1 MSDKLKWGSWIFW
14 NNLWFLLSGLAS
26 IDANTSGKMG
36 LRAIL
41 YYFGTTFCAII
52 LGIVLVTAIHP
63 GDKNLRPK
71 DLGDSKGDDRVSSID
86 AFLDLIRYVQ

>member
-1 MSDKLKWGSWIFW
+1 MCLSTKHSKYNPDWYSMK
-14 NNLWFLLSGLAS
+14 NLRLHT
-26 IDANTSGKMG
+26 DANTSGRMG

-63 GDKNLRPK
+63 GNSALRP
-71 DLGDSKGDDRVSSID
+71 DDRVIGSWVFSN
-86 AFLDLIRYVQ
+86 

>member
-1 MSDKLKWGSWIFW
+1 MF
-14 NNLWFLLSGLAS
+14 FLTGLAS
-26 IDANTSGKMG
+26 IDANTSGRMG

-63 GDKNLRPK
+63 GNSALRPDDMEK
-71 DLGDSKGDDRVSSID
+71 GQGDDRVSSLD
-86 AFLDLIRYVQ
+86 AFLDLIRYAISIV